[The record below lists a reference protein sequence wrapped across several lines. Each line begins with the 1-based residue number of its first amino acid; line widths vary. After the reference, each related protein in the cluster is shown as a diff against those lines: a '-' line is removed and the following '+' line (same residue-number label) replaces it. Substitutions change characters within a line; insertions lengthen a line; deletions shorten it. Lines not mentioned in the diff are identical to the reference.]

1 MQRAV
6 SGVTIRLYR
15 LAFKKMAIC
24 QNILSYFKNLDISQ
38 NICYYH
44 NTGVTQ
50 MPLIPQSC
58 PSCSS
63 PLVVTQLACT
73 VCGTGVVGKF
83 ELSPFF
89 RLSPESL
96 HFLEVF
102 VRNRGNVK
110 EVERETGESYWAI
123 RRRLDEVIAEMGMEA
138 AQADEISTRRQ
149 EILGRLSRGEIN
161 VQEATRL
168 LAQIKG
174 DHP

>member
-1 MQRAV
+1 
-6 SGVTIRLYR
+6 
-15 LAFKKMAIC
+15 
-24 QNILSYFKNLDISQ
+24 
-38 NICYYH
+38 
-44 NTGVTQ
+44 

-63 PLVVTQLACT
+63 PLVVTQLNCT

-89 RLSPESL
+89 RLSLESL
-96 HFLEVF
+96 RFLEVF

-110 EVERETGESYWAI
+110 EMERETGESYWAI
-123 RRRLDEVIAEMGMEA
+123 RRQLDEVITEMGMEA
-138 AQADEISTRRQ
+138 PKNEADLSTRRQ

-161 VQEATRL
+161 VQEATKL
-168 LAQIKG
+168 LSQIKG